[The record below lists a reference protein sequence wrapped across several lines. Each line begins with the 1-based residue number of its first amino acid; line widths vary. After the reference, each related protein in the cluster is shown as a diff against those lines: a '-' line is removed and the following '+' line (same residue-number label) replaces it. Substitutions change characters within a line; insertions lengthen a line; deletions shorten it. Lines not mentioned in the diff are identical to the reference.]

1 MNGLLINLKG
11 IMHVNEKPI
20 PESSLGKNQMDYS
33 SKSKRDLLII
43 CILLINL
50 IVIHFLEFIFFY
62 LSYSDEIIE
71 IFISF

>member
-1 MNGLLINLKG
+1 MNGLLINLKS
-11 IMHVNEKPI
+11 IMHVNGKSI

-50 IVIHFLEFIFFY
+50 ITCLILMK
-62 LSYSDEIIE
+62 
-71 IFISF
+71 